1 MREWEQKNVSERRG
15 NVASTMASL
24 EGLFATLVVDAYK
37 GREADTFGVPGEK
50 LHVDITK
57 DKMFLF
63 QLRG

>member
-1 MREWEQKNVSERRG
+1 MRKWEPKKVSERG
-15 NVASTMASL
+15 GSVASTLASL

-37 GREADTFGVPGEK
+37 GREADTFGVPGEN
-50 LHVDITK
+50 LHADITK